1 MNALIR
7 ISAEKEK
14 DAEQIAKFLIN
25 EANRE
30 GRQIAVSKT
39 RKRFG
44 VFEKKVAFGEVREEL
59 VN

>member
-7 ISAEKEK
+7 ISAENEK
-14 DAEQIAKFLIN
+14 DAEQIAKLLIN

-30 GRQIAVSKT
+30 GRQIAVSRT
-39 RKRFG
+39 RKRFR